1 MAMDNFKE
9 EIVVK
14 RHSGAVNVA
23 YYLAWVLLVIS
34 GIIGLLMLN
43 FAISSIGNPVYG
55 FQWQQLVI
63 GVLFA
68 GIAVLIWLKKDG
80 LRVEYE
86 YTFTNGVLDVSMVM
100 NNSKRRYLME
110 LPLKI
115 VESCGSVNHPSFKRY
130 LSDKTIKKHNWFLNR
145 GAELY
150 YFYFQKEANKRI
162 IIIEPSEE
170 RVDYIKHYL
179 PRGAWQE

>member
-80 LRVEYE
+80 LRYVFIQDIYRLPDMKLSIRAQVDSVCLV
-86 YTFTNGVLDVSMVM
+86 NGKLGESAEM
-100 NNSKRRYLME
+100 NELLADYL
-110 LPLKI
+110 
-115 VESCGSVNHPSFKRY
+115 R
-130 LSDKTIKKHNWFLNR
+130 
-145 GAELY
+145 
-150 YFYFQKEANKRI
+150 
-162 IIIEPSEE
+162 
-170 RVDYIKHYL
+170 
-179 PRGAWQE
+179 